1 MANPA
6 IVATMEVTGR
16 TVSGPKYPKRMIEV
30 SMSVTFPEIGSRNVS
45 RTGQARAAGTVDWRR
60 GREPS
65 PVGRAPWGR
74 PGSGSPEF
82 LGERGRVR
90 QPDAENARHDSGE

>member
-45 RTGQARAAGTVDWRR
+45 RTGHARAAGTLDWRR

-65 PVGRAPWGR
+65 TIGRAPWGR
-74 PGSGSPEF
+74 PGSGSPDV
-82 LGERGRVR
+82 LGETGRV
-90 QPDAENARHDSGE
+90 PEPEAVNARHDSGE